1 MKWLN
6 KILDA
11 NLNAILVTILIH
23 MVLVFAFLLARLNPP
38 EQQNEAVI
46 MMDPEN
52 LEEMEK
58 YFEAK
63 EEVEKKMQELAEAE
77 NMSLEEIRNL
87 ARYGEPGELPEES
100 KKQQTADEIQRMYE
114 DELRKEMYGDE
125 YEDIKAEL
133 QREVSRD
140 EFSGYKS
147 ASDGQE
153 ESGDADYY
161 SGKSLVKVEL
171 ENKNLRHYYIDI
183 PVFTCKGSGTVV
195 LGIRIDKHGNV
206 TTTEILGTQIR
217 SDEACLKNAARQAA
231 LNSRFAASPNGTSG
245 TITYRFIPQN

>member
-6 KILDA
+6 KILEA

-23 MVLVFAFLLARLNPP
+23 MILIFAFLLARLNPP

-87 ARYGEPGELPEES
+87 ARSGTPEETPES
-100 KKQQTADEIQRMYE
+100 ERKQQTAEDIQRMYE

-125 YEDIKAEL
+125 YEEIKSEL
-133 QREVSRD
+133 EREVNRQ
-140 EFSGYKS
+140 EFSEYQGTPEE
-147 ASDGQE
+147 SDQ
-153 ESGDADYY
+153 SGDAEYY
-161 SGKSLVKVEL
+161 SGPSLVKVEL
-171 ENKNLRHYYIDI
+171 ENKDLRHYFIDI
-183 PVFTCKGSGTVV
+183 PVFTCRGSGTVI
-195 LGIRIDKHGNV
+195 LGIQIDKYGNV
-206 TTTEILGTQIR
+206 TSTSVKNTRIQ
-217 SDEACLKNAARQAA
+217 SDEECLINAARQAA
-231 LNSRFAASPNGTSG
+231 LNSRFAASQNGTSG
-245 TITYRFIPQN
+245 TITYRFIPQK